1 VRPAIN
7 VGISVSR
14 VGGAAQITA
23 MRRIAGRLR
32 LDLAQYREMAAFAQF
47 GSELDAATQSQ
58 LTRGERMV
66 EILKQDQYKPLPV
79 EKQVMIIYAGI
90 NGYLDDIPV
99 EALRRFE
106 EEFYPYIEGRNAAL
120 PREIKEKKQLDADM
134 EAALRKAIEEF
145 KADFMSRMKK

>member
-1 VRPAIN
+1 
-7 VGISVSR
+7 VSR

-47 GSELDAATQSQ
+47 GSELDAATQAQ

-66 EILKQDQYKPLPV
+66 EILKQDQYQPLLV
-79 EKQVMIIYAGI
+79 EKQVMIIYAGV

-99 EALRRFE
+99 DACRHFE
-106 EEFYPYIEGRNAAL
+106 EDFYAFIDGRYATL
-120 PREIKEKKQLDADM
+120 PREIKEKKQLDADL
-134 EAALRKAIEEF
+134 EARLRKAIEEF
-145 KADFMSRMKK
+145 KADFVSRLKR

>member
-1 VRPAIN
+1 
-7 VGISVSR
+7 VSR

-66 EILKQDQYKPLPV
+66 EILKQDQYKPLSI

-99 EALRRFE
+99 EACRRFE
-106 EEFYPYIEGRNAAL
+106 EEFYAFVEGRYAAL
-120 PREIKEKKQLDADM
+120 PRDIQAKRQLDADL
-134 EAALRKAIEEF
+134 EANLRKAIEEF
-145 KADFMSRMKK
+145 KADFTSRLKK